1 MLAFNGAHIAK
12 PHTTI
17 ERNDFVLLGKFDMP
31 LNSFL
36 TREITE
42 RLVDALGRMPGNAAT
57 VRDLFGIGC
66 YLHAC
71 NDHRLRLAGSK
82 AIRTA
87 LDTLKVEH
95 EGFITL
101 IRDNLS
107 GNEEELAHLFC
118 AHREIMM
125 LFQNTSSHEGQRTN
139 NPMHP
144 SGGSAAS

>member
-1 MLAFNGAHIAK
+1 MLAFIGARIAE

-17 ERNDFVLLGKFDMP
+17 ERNDSVFLGKFDMP

-36 TREITE
+36 AREHIE
-42 RLVDALGRMPGNAAT
+42 ALVDALDRMPNNAAT

-71 NDHRLRLAGSK
+71 NDDRLRLAGSK

-95 EGFITL
+95 KGFRTL

-107 GNEEELAHLFC
+107 GNEKSLAHLFR
-118 AHREIMM
+118 AHHEIMM
-125 LFQNTSSHEGQRTN
+125 LFENTSSHEGQRTN